1 MEKINQVDTENAI
14 SRQVFTIDGRRF
26 SNMKG
31 FYQEVK
37 AVFTDGLD
45 WHIGDNLDAFND
57 VLRGGFGRH
66 EYGEPIH
73 IRWIS
78 YDKSIRNLGKETMD
92 ENEDIILDTDNSGH
106 DCTLEKL

>member
-1 MEKINQVDTENAI
+1 MERLNQVDTKNAM
-14 SRQVFTIDGRRF
+14 SRQVFTIDGRKF

-31 FYQEVK
+31 FYQEVE
-37 AVFTDGLD
+37 AVFTDGLG

-78 YDKSIRNLGKETMD
+78 YDKSIRDLGKEKMD
-92 ENEDIILDTDNSGH
+92 EIEEIILDTDNSGH

>member
-1 MEKINQVDTENAI
+1 MEIVEAI
-14 SRQVFTIDGRRF
+14 ARQVFTIDGRKF
-26 SNMKG
+26 SNIKG
-31 FYQEVK
+31 FYQEVE
-37 AVFTDGLD
+37 AVFTDGLG

-66 EYGEPIH
+66 EYGGPIH

-78 YDKSIRNLGKETMD
+78 YDKSIRNLGREIMA
-92 ENEDIILDTDNSGH
+92 EIEEIILDTDNSGH

>member
-1 MEKINQVDTENAI
+1 MSKIGLYKANNGVDELEIVHDI

-31 FYQEVK
+31 FYQELE
-37 AVFTDGLD
+37 AVFTDGLG
-45 WHIGDNLDAFND
+45 WHIG
-57 VLRGGFGRH
+57 GGFGHH

-92 ENEDIILDTDNSGH
+92 EIEEIILDTDNSGH

>member
-37 AVFTDGLD
+37 DVFTDGLD

-78 YDKSIRNLGKETMD
+78 YDKSIRNLEKETMD
-92 ENEDIILDTDNSGH
+92 EIEDIILDTDNSGH

>member
-1 MEKINQVDTENAI
+1 MGKINQVDTENAI
-14 SRQVFTIDGRRF
+14 SRHVFIIDGRRF

-31 FYQEVK
+31 FYQEVE
-37 AVFTDGLD
+37 AVFTAGLS

-92 ENEDIILDTDNSGH
+92 EIEDIILDTDNSGH

>member
-1 MEKINQVDTENAI
+1 MEKINQVDTENAL
-14 SRQVFTIDGRRF
+14 SRQVFIIDGRRF

-31 FYQEVK
+31 FYQEVESI
-37 AVFTDGLD
+37 FTDGLG

-66 EYGEPIH
+66 EYGAPIH

-92 ENEDIILDTDNSGH
+92 EIEDIILDTDNSGH
-106 DCTLEKL
+106 DCTLEKF

>member
-1 MEKINQVDTENAI
+1 MEKINQADTENAI
-14 SRQVFTIDGRRF
+14 SRQVFTIDGRKF

-31 FYQEVK
+31 LYQEVE
-37 AVFTDGLD
+37 AVYTDGLG

-66 EYGEPIH
+66 EYGATIH

-78 YDKSIRNLGKETMD
+78 YDKCIWNLGKETMD
-92 ENEDIILDTDNSGH
+92 EIEDIILDTDNSGH

>member
-78 YDKSIRNLGKETMD
+78 YDKSIRNLEKETMD
-92 ENEDIILDTDNSGH
+92 EIEDIILDTDNSGH

>member
-1 MEKINQVDTENAI
+1 MERLNQVDKKNAMP
-14 SRQVFTIDGRRF
+14 RQVFTIDGRKF

-31 FYQEVK
+31 FYQEVE
-37 AVFTDGLD
+37 AVFTDGLG
-45 WHIGDNLDAFND
+45 WHLGDNLDAFND

-78 YDKSIRNLGKETMD
+78 YDKSIRDLGKEKMD
-92 ENEDIILDTDNSGH
+92 EIEEIILDTDNSGH

>member
-78 YDKSIRNLGKETMD
+78 YDKSIRNLEKETMD
-92 ENEDIILDTDNSGH
+92 EIEDIILDADNSGH

>member
-78 YDKSIRNLGKETMD
+78 YDKSIRNLEKETMD
-92 ENEDIILDTDNSGH
+92 ELEDIILDTDNSGD

>member
-14 SRQVFTIDGRRF
+14 SRQVFTIDGRKF

-31 FYQEVK
+31 FYQEVE
-37 AVFTDGLD
+37 AVFTDGLG

-66 EYGEPIH
+66 EYSEPIH

-78 YDKSIRNLGKETMD
+78 YDKSIRNLGKEIM
-92 ENEDIILDTDNSGH
+92 NEIEEIILDTDNSEH
-106 DCTLEKL
+106 NCTLEKL